1 MEELHNHIAA
11 TIVRYISAKKIRVA
25 EAILVLDIIRL
36 DLVKQV
42 SDGAYIKKPAK
53 LSTKKPTVIGE
64 KHGVQKDNT

>member
-36 DLVKQV
+36 DLIKQV
-42 SDGAYIKKPAK
+42 SDGAYTKKPAK
-53 LSTKKPTVIGE
+53 LSTKKPSVIGE
-64 KHGVQKDNT
+64 KHGISKDNT